1 MQIVTSLE
9 RIVYKLTLL
18 KDWVQTLKKANKAL
32 LKRQRAKRTYI
43 QEGGTYTRDT
53 TKVLITKKEA
63 KRSKQQ
69 KILLKEGNIE
79 ARLATQQH
87 YSNCS
92 KTSYN
97 IQTY

>member
-1 MQIVTSLE
+1 MQMATGLKWIA
-9 RIVYKLTLL
+9 YKLTLL

-53 TKVLITKKEA
+53 TKVLIAKKEA

-69 KILLKEGNIE
+69 KMSLGGGNVE
-79 ARLATQQH
+79 AGLATQQRC
-87 YSNCS
+87 SNYS

-97 IQTY
+97 IRTY